1 MFYFMDGKINKI
13 IIKKIYSKINTI
25 FIKSLLISI
34 KNYFFRNYF
43 LIYILKCQI

>member
-25 FIKSLLISI
+25 FYQVI
-34 KNYFFRNYF
+34 N
-43 LIYILKCQI
+43 